1 MPPYC
6 GFSAAG
12 FVVTGAVVGAAE
24 VGPLVVGCG
33 AVVVAEGAHAA
44 RSSNSTR
51 MLPIAFFF
59 TFYLPFNVVPVKE
72 K

>member
-12 FVVTGAVVGAAE
+12 FVVTGADVGAAE
-24 VGPLVVGCG
+24 VGPVVVGRG
-33 AVVVAEGAHAA
+33 AEVVAEGAHAA
-44 RSSNSTR
+44 RSSSRAT